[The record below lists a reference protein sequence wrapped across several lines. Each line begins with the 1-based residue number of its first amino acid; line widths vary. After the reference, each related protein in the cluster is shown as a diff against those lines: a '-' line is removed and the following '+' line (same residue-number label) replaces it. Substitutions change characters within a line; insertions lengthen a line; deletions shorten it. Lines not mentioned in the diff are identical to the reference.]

1 MSLFPGGEERGGRKE
16 RNEGVRKEEVERS
29 KEGRRGRRAT
39 SLPEWSLWGVRKC
52 TPKSYKK
59 EPKRLPNLCLEASG
73 RPLASLGGPWG
84 GPRLIFERF
93 WKILAQIRAQKEL
106 WRLIFKHFRPR
117 KGSKKVPK
125 QLKIIENHAFLAFWR
140 PLGDPQTSCLATFP
154 K

>member
-73 RPLASLGGPWG
+73 RPLASLGALG
-84 GPRLIFERF
+84 GAKADF
-93 WKILAQIRAQKEL
+93 
-106 WRLIFKHFRPR
+106 
-117 KGSKKVPK
+117 
-125 QLKIIENHAFLAFWR
+125 
-140 PLGDPQTSCLATFP
+140 
-154 K
+154 